1 MRASLRSAE
10 RGSAL
15 PLVAALMVLFG
26 CIVVVIARQAVP
38 ATDRARAQTAADA
51 AALAGAAEGRAA
63 AQRLAEANGAELIAY
78 LELGGGDADVTVRL
92 GSAEASARAR
102 VDPLPADPD
111 EPDDPD
117 PDPDPGSD
125 DPVDP
130 VDPCE
135 RSGDAAF
142 GAHRKPRWWSGGL
155 AGGVRLAV
163 GVGGG
168 DLESVVF
175 AEAP

>member
-1 MRASLRSAE
+1 MRASLRPAE

-63 AQRLAEANGAELIAY
+63 ARRLAEANGAELIAY
-78 LELGGGDADVTVRL
+78 LELGGGDVDVTVRL

-102 VDPLPADPD
+102 IDAPSA
-111 EPDDPD
+111 D
-117 PDPDPGSD
+117 PDPDPGNPD

-130 VDPCE
+130 VVRTDPA
-135 RSGDAAF
+135 R
-142 GAHRKPRWWSGGL
+142 R
-155 AGGVRLAV
+155 
-163 GVGGG
+163 
-168 DLESVVF
+168 
-175 AEAP
+175 